1 MEYKLFDLQMFADTK
16 VPANL
21 VKKVWAAQLWKEAQ
35 KDNFFAK
42 FTGTGT
48 DSIIQKVTQLSKE
61 KGDKITIPLMMRLTG
76 DPIMG
81 DAMLEGK
88 EEALTFY
95 DYAVTINQFRHAV
108 RLEGEMEEQKTIID
122 LRTAAKDGL
131 KTWLTEYIEA
141 QIVKAL
147 TASPTASHVKY
158 AGSASSE
165 GDISAS
171 DIITTDLISAAARL
185 AKTMSPKIRRP
196 KVQGK
201 EYYVLLVDPYMARD
215 LKKDEKWL
223 MAQKY
228 CAERGIDNP
237 LFSGMLGV
245 WDGVVLHEYENLIRT
260 NTGASSAMVGHG
272 LLLGCQAGV
281 QAIGKEPYWREKA
294 FDYDNKVG
302 FAVGG
307 IMGFGKAKFNE
318 KDFGVVQ
325 IIASSAND

>member
-1 MEYKLFDLQMFADTK
+1 MEYKVFDLQMFADIK

-21 VKKVWAAQLWKEAQ
+21 VKKAWASQLWKEAQ

-42 FTGTGT
+42 FTGTST

-61 KGDKITIPLMMRLTG
+61 KGDQITIPLMMRLTG

-108 RLEGEMEEQKTIID
+108 RLEGMMEEQKTIID

-131 KTWLTEYIEA
+131 KTWLTEYIET

-147 TASPTASHVKY
+147 TASPSASHVKY

-201 EYYVLLVDPYMARD
+201 EYYVLLVDP
-215 LKKDEKWL
+215 
-223 MAQKY
+223 
-228 CAERGIDNP
+228 
-237 LFSGMLGV
+237 
-245 WDGVVLHEYENLIRT
+245 
-260 NTGASSAMVGHG
+260 
-272 LLLGCQAGV
+272 
-281 QAIGKEPYWREKA
+281 
-294 FDYDNKVG
+294 
-302 FAVGG
+302 
-307 IMGFGKAKFNE
+307 
-318 KDFGVVQ
+318 
-325 IIASSAND
+325 